1 MPLLHKLFSNAANKI
16 SAALNDHTS
25 LCTLY
30 NTNDCTN
37 KYVLSASN
45 GSLIDLISL
54 KKWLALVFS
63 TNPLNCSFVDLEQ
76 VKQHLNN
83 LMNINSQFTISLAQ
97 DVASP
102 KELFAI
108 TLYSPASSA
117 EHLQRK
123 KTKWD
128 SRQLLLW
135 VFFG

>member
-1 MPLLHKLFSNAANKI
+1 MQLLHKLFSNAANKI
-16 SAALNDHTS
+16 SAALRMSRHH
-25 LCTLY
+25 CAPYITLMTALIKMY
-30 NTNDCTN
+30 CLLAM
-37 KYVLSASN
+37 V
-45 GSLIDLISL
+45 IDLISL
-54 KKWLALVFS
+54 GKWLALVFS

-117 EHLQRK
+117 EHLKRK
-123 KTKWD
+123 KTKWH

-135 VFFG
+135 VFFN